1 MNTRVFR
8 TALLFVLLFS
18 ASLAFGASPGD
29 DRAIWL
35 EMNLRGGDVRV
46 ADVRF
51 NSGFQSFYH
60 GPTWLLRA
68 LSNPA
73 AYLKHAPLT
82 YDRAGERVYENAY
95 VGTLRDE
102 FAGNLFGD
110 VHPFVRSMATTS
122 VLVPNATGPTI
133 AWANNG
139 VDWATGSNWVGS
151 IAPADSTTA
160 NIASFGSNGLGSVNP
175 HLTNIRRISGIIF
188 QTG

>member
-46 ADVRF
+46 ADARF
-51 NSGFQSFYH
+51 NSGFQSFYQ

-73 AYLKHAPLT
+73 ASLNRAPLT
-82 YDRAGERVYENAY
+82 
-95 VGTLRDE
+95 
-102 FAGNLFGD
+102 
-110 VHPFVRSMATTS
+110 
-122 VLVPNATGPTI
+122 
-133 AWANNG
+133 
-139 VDWATGSNWVGS
+139 
-151 IAPADSTTA
+151 
-160 NIASFGSNGLGSVNP
+160 
-175 HLTNIRRISGIIF
+175 
-188 QTG
+188 